1 MEELR
6 CKVIL
11 LGDGNVGKTCLLHS
25 YANGLEYLAR
35 RENYNPTLL
44 ENYELLLPIND
55 SNKETT
61 GPKTVRLSSWDT
73 AGQEEFD
80 ELRRMCYI
88 TSASRSREENI
99 GHSGVVSSCEVSVFI
114 LCFAWDDPQSLTS
127 VQMRWYREIRRVEHE
142 MAYSNNNNRGR
153 RPFNVLL
160 CGTKFDLRV
169 EADNRGITQGMV
181 TREEA
186 YTVQQSIK
194 ADALVWCSSKTGL
207 GVRDVFHTA
216 VLLWLQDQPLYMS
229 SQLGVCAQN
238 DSSTCEDD
246 DTVETHGVGVT
257 AGRSC
262 QLL

>member
-1 MEELR
+1 MGELR

-11 LGDGNVGKTCLLHS
+11 LGDGKVGKTCLLYS

-35 RENYNPTLL
+35 REDYNPTLL
-44 ENYELLLPIND
+44 ENYELLLPINE
-55 SNKETT
+55 SNKNTT
-61 GPKTVRLSSWDT
+61 EPKTVRLSSWDT

-80 ELRRMCYI
+80 ELRRMCY
-88 TSASRSREENI
+88 TNNVSRGRKENVQSR
-99 GHSGVVSSCEVSVFI
+99 VVSSCEVSVFI

-142 MAYSNNNNRGR
+142 MAYSNNDNRRR

-181 TREEA
+181 TREQA

-194 ADALVWCSSKTGL
+194 ANALVWCSSKTGL

-216 VLLWLQDQPLYMS
+216 VLLWLQDQPLYMNP
-229 SQLGVCAQN
+229 QLRIYAQD
-238 DSSTCEDD
+238 DSLTCEDD
-246 DTVETHGVGVT
+246 DTVETNDVGVT
-257 AGRSC
+257 ARSSC